1 MNRSGRDV
9 RVPGAA
15 ALPARLDARSART
28 QRALGAALVEL
39 MLAQDFDAITV
50 QDVLDGAGVG
60 RSTFYSH
67 FRSKEDLLLSDAE
80 RFFTLLETHF
90 ARVAPGTMRVAPIA
104 ELFAHVDDYAQ
115 FVRALERSGQQ
126 EIVFDLFRGHLSRVI
141 ADRLRVLASAPDAL
155 ALPVEVT
162 ARVCAAMALEM
173 MRWFLDHRSEATP
186 HELDAR
192 FHAMVWRGV
201 PGPVR
206 PAPR

>member
-90 ARVAPGTMRVAPIA
+90 ARVAPGTMLYESALRRPHA
-104 ELFAHVDDYAQ
+104 LF
-115 FVRALERSGQQ
+115 E
-126 EIVFDLFRGHLSRVI
+126 
-141 ADRLRVLASAPDAL
+141 PDAHG
-155 ALPVEVT
+155 AVASTIQHSEEQ
-162 ARVCAAMALEM
+162 AAQRATELLTRMFSMIASSSDQS
-173 MRWFLDHRSEATP
+173 RATLDSIVQNIKA
-186 HELDAR
+186 
-192 FHAMVWRGV
+192 
-201 PGPVR
+201 
-206 PAPR
+206 